1 MPDQTTRGRPTLKLV
16 CCPNQHWCG
25 RGMTDKNLCLW
36 CSWVAKTTNCSYW
49 FGGDTGYC
57 GDIFRTIGELYGPFD
72 LACIPVGNYG
82 CSAERWF
89 HEHHH
94 MSPEEAVQCHWDV
107 QSRQS
112 VGVHWGTF
120 SLTGEPVTE
129 PPERLTKAMG
139 GKLLPTETFVCFHH
153 GETRAFPMLGAD
165 RDDEPVTLSPFKSG
179 LSGTPGGSRESLQP
193 KRVAELRGGL

>member
-1 MPDQTTRGRPTLKLV
+1 
-16 CCPNQHWCG
+16 
-25 RGMTDKNLCLW
+25 
-36 CSWVAKTTNCSYW
+36 
-49 FGGDTGYC
+49 
-57 GDIFRTIGELYGPFD
+57 
-72 LACIPVGNYG
+72 
-82 CSAERWF
+82 
-89 HEHHH
+89 